1 MEGEGEGG
9 LEGGRGR
16 YGKEGWKDKL
26 RGGGGSSDR
35 NGCTSFREVSLKGL
49 RIEKILAPARRN

>member
-49 RIEKILAPARRN
+49 SRAK